1 MLTST
6 IEVLHTYLATFE
18 SRKPIGSCQVYVLGV
33 HFGRGTLFHYST
45 IISQYVTVATIIHMT
60 KSGPI
65 TASLYIV
72 GYYYP
77 IISLPQMFL
86 FDYDQLG

>member
-6 IEVLHTYLATFE
+6 IEVCIHILQPLNQQNPLGRVRYMSL
-18 SRKPIGSCQVYVLGV
+18 VYIPVEERC
-33 HFGRGTLFHYST
+33 FIYST
-45 IISQYVTVATIIHMT
+45 IISQYVIIAKIIHMT

-72 GYYYP
+72 GYYYL
-77 IISLPQMFL
+77 IISRPQILL
-86 FDYDQLG
+86 FDDDQLG

>member
-1 MLTST
+1 LVC
-6 IEVLHTYLATFE
+6 IPVEERCFV
-18 SRKPIGSCQVYVLGV
+18 
-33 HFGRGTLFHYST
+33 YST
-45 IISQYVTVATIIHMT
+45 IISQYVIVARIIHMM

-77 IISLPQMFL
+77 IISHPQILL